1 MATFSEIR
9 DRLKV
14 VGERVEGVAVVI
26 NPGESPPN
34 VATGRAALVIQ
45 EPTALFAEGESRR
58 GLDQW
63 DVPLLLLAPFGD
75 YSLVPDALEPYL
87 ARSGPKSIRAAFI
100 AEQNL
105 GLLDGTRAYL
115 DRMDGFGP
123 RQSSDGTQLAGVV
136 LHLVVRTSG

>member
-9 DRLKV
+9 DRIKV
-14 VGERVEGVAVVI
+14 VGEHADGVTVVTK
-26 NPGESPPN
+26 PGESPPN
-34 VATGRAALVIQ
+34 VATGEAALVIR
-45 EPTALFAEGESRR
+45 EPTAQFAEGDSVR

-75 YSLVPDALEPYL
+75 YSLVPDALEPFM
-87 ARSGPKSIRAAFI
+87 ARTGAKSIRKAF
-100 AEQNL
+100 ADEPGL

-115 DRMDGFGP
+115 DRMDDFGP
-123 RQSSDGTQLAGVV
+123 RQSSDGTQLAGAV